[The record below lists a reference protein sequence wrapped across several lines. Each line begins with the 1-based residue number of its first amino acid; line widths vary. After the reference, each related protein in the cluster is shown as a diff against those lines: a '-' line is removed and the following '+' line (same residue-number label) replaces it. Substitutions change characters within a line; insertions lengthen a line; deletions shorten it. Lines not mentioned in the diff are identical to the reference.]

1 MWPALRAKDLS
12 SQWQYLQLAEFCGAQ
27 GHDEEALRRAE
38 EGLWLFEDE
47 RPDERLV
54 FLTAELLVKAGR
66 KKDAEARLWRAFE
79 KSPSLALHAQLRKL
93 GGKAAGVRAVEFVE
107 GGLAKQTV
115 SPWHH
120 PADLLIR
127 ILMEEKMPD
136 AAWAAVHRHGATMGV
151 RESLARAS
159 EATHPKAA
167 VDVYAERVEQLAG
180 SGGNPAYAQAAD
192 LVARMAKLR
201 SATEQAAYV
210 TALKLHVQ
218 IGTRSIGHCQM
229 Q

>member
-1 MWPALRAKDLS
+1 VALS
-12 SQWQYLQLAEFCGAQ
+12 SARGFCTAQ
-27 GHDEEALRRAE
+27 GQDEEALRRAE

-54 FLTAELLVKAGR
+54 FVTVELLVKAGR
-66 KKDAEARLWRAFE
+66 KKDAEAQLWRAF
-79 KSPSLALHAQLRKL
+79 KKAPSLALHARLRKL
-93 GGKAAGVRAVEFVE
+93 GGKTAGLRAIEFVE
-107 GGLAKQTV
+107 AGLAKQAA

-127 ILMEEKMPD
+127 ILMEEKMAD
-136 AAWAAVHRHGATMGV
+136 AAWAAVGRHGASMGA
-151 RESLARAS
+151 REALARAS

-201 SATEQAAYV
+201 SAPEQAAYV
-210 TALKLHVQ
+210 AALKEQHGRKRNLMKLL
-218 IGTRSIGHCQM
+218 S
-229 Q
+229 